1 MSNNQNNINQG
12 QNNFQENIEVTK
24 KKPFYKKVWFIILAV
39 IVAIIVLGGIF
50 SSGDS
55 STDSDN
61 NSASQSENKA
71 DKIQKNEAKL
81 GDYEVVI
88 EKCEH
93 VKDYDGNDVAV
104 VTFVFTNN
112 SSQGA
117 TFDYVLQAKAFQDGV
132 EAERN
137 YAYDVLSDKYD
148 EDGNQYKE
156 IKPGN
161 SINVR
166 IAYTLNS
173 IEKPLEVEVSEL
185 FSFDSTV
192 IKKTFNF

>member
-12 QNNFQENIEVTK
+12 QNNFQENTVATK

-71 DKIQKNEAKL
+71 DTIQKNEAKL

-88 EKCEH
+88 EKCELI
-93 VKDYDGNDVAV
+93 DYDGKDVAV
-104 VTFVFTNN
+104 VTFAFTNN
-112 SSQGA
+112 SSQA
-117 TFDYVLQAKAFQDGV
+117 ASFDLALQAKAFQDGI

-137 YAYDVLSDKYD
+137 YVYDVFSDEYD
-148 EDGNQYKE
+148 EDGNQHKE

-173 IEKPLEVEVSEL
+173 TEKPLEVEVSEL
-185 FSFDSTV
+185 CSFNSSV
-192 IKKTFNF
+192 IEKTFNF